1 MNTKKK
7 FNYEYDIGTEAII
20 RTLIGKSYATSKDY
34 QRLFDTL
41 IHKAYEKAK
50 GKTLRQDW

>member
-1 MNTKKK
+1 MNTKKR

-20 RTLIGKSYATSKDY
+20 RSLIGKSYATPKDY

-41 IHKAYEKAK
+41 IHKAYEKTQ
-50 GKTLRQDW
+50 GKAIKQD

>member
-50 GKTLRQDW
+50 GKTLRQD